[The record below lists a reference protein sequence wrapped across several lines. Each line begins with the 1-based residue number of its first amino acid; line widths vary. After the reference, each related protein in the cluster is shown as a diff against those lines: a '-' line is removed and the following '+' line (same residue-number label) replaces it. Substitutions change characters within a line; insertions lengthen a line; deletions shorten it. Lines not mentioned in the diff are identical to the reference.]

1 MRPSFS
7 IIFFTTASG
16 TGFAL
21 LFLLGLGAPLG
32 WLPDGGWFAFTALAV
47 AVALAVG
54 GLGSSVL
61 HLGRP
66 ERAWRAFSQWRSSW
80 LSREGVFAV
89 ATLLP
94 TLIFAIGWVF
104 FGTTRGFVGLC
115 GIVAAAL
122 AAATICCTGMIY
134 ASLKP
139 IHEWF
144 NHWVLPGY
152 LLLALMSGLL
162 FLDLLVRLWR
172 RDAPDL
178 AVATLAATAIAWWV
192 KERYW
197 VFIDTTSR
205 RSTAASATALGSRG
219 RVRPLESPHTEANY
233 LLQEMGF
240 QIGRKHARRL
250 RWIARLVGFLLPAV
264 FTLLAQGLAAVPG
277 AIAMAVAVSGA
288 AFGLV
293 VERWLFFAEARHT
306 VILYYEGDRL
316 PH

>member
-1 MRPSFS
+1 MHPSFS

-16 TGFAL
+16 AGFAL
-21 LFLLGLGAPLG
+21 LFLLGLGTPLG

-89 ATLLP
+89 ATFLP
-94 TLIFAIGWVF
+94 TLIFAVGWVF
-104 FGTTRGFVGLC
+104 FGATRGFVGLC
-115 GIVAAAL
+115 GIVAAIL
-122 AAATICCTGMIY
+122 AAATVYCTGMIY

-152 LLLALMSGLL
+152 LSLALMSGLL
-162 FLDLLVRLWR
+162 LFDLLVRLWG
-172 RDAPDL
+172 RDAIGL
-178 AVATLAATAIAWWV
+178 AVATLAATAIAWSI
-192 KERYW
+192 KECYW
-197 VFIDTTSR
+197 FFIDTTSG
-205 RSTAASATALGSRG
+205 RSTAASATALGTRG

-250 RWIARLVGFLLPAV
+250 RWIARLAGFLLPAAG
-264 FTLLAQGLAAVPG
+264 TLLALSLAGVAGTAAAALAV
-277 AIAMAVAVSGA
+277 IAA

-306 VILYYEGDRL
+306 VILYYERDRL
-316 PH
+316 PT